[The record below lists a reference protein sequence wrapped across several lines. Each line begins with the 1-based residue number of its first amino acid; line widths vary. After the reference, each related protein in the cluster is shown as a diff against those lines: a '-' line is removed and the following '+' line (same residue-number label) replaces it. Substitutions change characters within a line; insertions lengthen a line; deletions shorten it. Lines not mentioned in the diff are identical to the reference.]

1 MHASHAFLNGA
12 ADPRAENL
20 ALLKAL
26 RAVGA
31 EPPSLDKDQ
40 GEVADERQAERERK
54 APTANEQ
61 PGGFKNDPDDA
72 SNPNEVRE
80 RFERKITPS

>member
-1 MHASHAFLNGA
+1 MLS
-12 ADPRAENL
+12 
-20 ALLKAL
+20 ALLKVL

-31 EPPSLDKDQ
+31 ETPSLDKDS
-40 GEVADERQAERERK
+40 GDSADERQAKRERK

-61 PGGFKNDPDDA
+61 PGGFKNDPDDS